1 LAPRDG
7 NCPPTFL
14 SCTALSPAYGAAC
27 CSSSAVCALDDAK
40 NIACCPIGSKCKGII
55 SASSPTVT
63 SLPAES
69 TVSNPYFPFP
79 YAPTSF
85 SDNAECTQYAMACVQ
100 NFQACTM
107 DLQGGYGV
115 TIVVP
120 GGGGVTVAPVQSV
133 SGQSLNG
140 GGVPVGE
147 AESVC
152 SSLSSVGCTGV
163 SGGCSTWGSGAAAT
177 T

>member
-1 LAPRDG
+1 
-7 NCPPTFL
+7 
-14 SCTALSPAYGAAC
+14 
-27 CSSSAVCALDDAK
+27 
-40 NIACCPIGSKCKGII
+40 
-55 SASSPTVT
+55 
-63 SLPAES
+63 
-69 TVSNPYFPFP
+69 
-79 YAPTSF
+79 
-85 SDNAECTQYAMACVQ
+85 
-100 NFQACTM
+100 M

-177 T
+177 TTGGDGTDAFIVVETRTSENGARGVRGQMARETGFIGGMGMGVVAGVGLGVVGMM